1 MDGNAG
7 KTGKI
12 VRLVC
17 AVLLVLAALS
27 FALILAAESACDLGI
42 AGGLSRLFAGERRP
56 LLAAFLRRL
65 WIPAAALAL
74 GLLFVL
80 LPGKKS
86 APDEGEGG
94 SGAGRNLTALFTAAA
109 VVCAAIAVLLT
120 AVRYAQCA
128 GGERA
133 ILSVRQAVHEDGF
146 ILHAG
151 GALPGNDGE
160 EVHVTNSVQSLE
172 NYRKNGKTRFLEM
185 DLLETSDGDIICAHD
200 WEKISVN
207 GKALEGP
214 VTKAEAKKGFFKDT
228 KYTPASMEDL
238 IALIDEKPETMIV
251 SDVKDDNT
259 ACMRLI
265 AERWPSYRDHFIVQI
280 YHASEYDEIRELG
293 YPYILFTIYRTK
305 AEEHSYQALRDIS
318 ASRNLVSFTIP
329 AKWTIPDKKPSFAG
343 EFDLIRTLRTQMYCH
358 TVDKPERMK
367 ECLDMGFDAIYTNVV
382 GAEKPGV

>member
-251 SDVKDDNT
+251 SDVKDDNA

-318 ASRNLVSFTIP
+318 ASRNLVSF
-329 AKWTIPDKKPSFAG
+329 
-343 EFDLIRTLRTQMYCH
+343 
-358 TVDKPERMK
+358 K
-367 ECLDMGFDAIYTNVV
+367 E
-382 GAEKPGV
+382 EKPG